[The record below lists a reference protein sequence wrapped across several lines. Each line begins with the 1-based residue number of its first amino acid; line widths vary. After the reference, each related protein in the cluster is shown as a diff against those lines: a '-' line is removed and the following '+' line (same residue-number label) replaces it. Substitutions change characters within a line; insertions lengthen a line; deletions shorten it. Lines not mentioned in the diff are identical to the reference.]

1 MTRTALL
8 TSTSMTALMLAAT
21 AAMGAPEE
29 GGASSP
35 ITFEAKEGMGSAITA
50 IVVFLIVFAILST
63 SIWPKITKGLAERN
77 EKIKSEIAAAE
88 DARQQAREALD
99 EYEKSLADA
108 RAEAQRMIEET
119 KAQQSELAAQLKAKN
134 DAELN
139 EMRERALA
147 DIESAKKQALAE
159 LYTESVNLATA
170 MAGKILQREVSAED
184 EQRLMDESLAEMK
197 SASV

>member
-8 TSTSMTALMLAAT
+8 TTTVLTALMHASAAI
-21 AAMGAPEE
+21 AAPEE

-35 ITFEAKEGMGSAITA
+35 ITFDPKEGMGSAITA
-50 IVVFLIVFAILST
+50 IVVFGIVFAILST
-63 SIWPKITKGLAERN
+63 SVWPKITKGLAERN
-77 EKIKSEIAAAE
+77 EKIQSEIAAAE

-99 EYEKSLADA
+99 EYEKNLADA

-119 KAQQSELAAQLKAKN
+119 KSQQAELAAQLRAKN
-134 DAELN
+134 DAELS
-139 EMRERALA
+139 EMRERAMA
-147 DIESAKKQALAE
+147 DIEAAKKQALSE

-170 MAGKILQREVSAED
+170 MAGKILHREVNAED
-184 EQRLMDESLAEMK
+184 ERRLMDESLAEMK